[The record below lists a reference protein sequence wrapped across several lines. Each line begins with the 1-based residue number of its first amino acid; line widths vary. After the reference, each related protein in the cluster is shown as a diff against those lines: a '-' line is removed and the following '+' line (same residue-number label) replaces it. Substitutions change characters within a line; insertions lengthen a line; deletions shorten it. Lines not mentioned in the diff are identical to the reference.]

1 MGVLPTFFVY
11 GALGGQEIVLDALE
25 LELEV
30 AVNQHVGVVLGTET
44 GSSTRGAA
52 STLTLHS

>member
-1 MGVLPTFFVY
+1 MGVLPTFFVR

-30 AVNQHVGVVLGTET
+30 AVSQHVGVGNWNWVFYK
-44 GSSTRGAA
+44 SSNKY
-52 STLTLHS
+52 S